1 MEDLSWLWVER
12 CADEACQRDAVLL
25 TLEMEEGA
33 MSQGMQWPPEYGNS
47 QEMDSA
53 LESAAGRQSC

>member
-12 CADEACQRDAVLL
+12 CADEICQRATVLL
-25 TLEMEEGA
+25 ALETEEGA
-33 MSQGMQWPPEYGNS
+33 MSQGMQPSPEDGKG

-53 LESAAGRQSC
+53 LESAEGRQSC